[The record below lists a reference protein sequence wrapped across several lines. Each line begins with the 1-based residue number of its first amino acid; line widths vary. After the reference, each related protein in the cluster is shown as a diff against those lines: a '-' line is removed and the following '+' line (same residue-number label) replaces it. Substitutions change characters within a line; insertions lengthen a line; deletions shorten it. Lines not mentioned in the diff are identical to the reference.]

1 MSGLIRARDVVRH
14 PVLVVRGFGWRC
26 LFRCLSAAAH
36 RSNTTFLSLA
46 LGDE

>member
-26 LFRCLSAAAH
+26 LFRCLNAAAR
-36 RSNTTFLSLA
+36 RSGATFLSLA
-46 LGDE
+46 IER